1 MIGTVVIAPP
11 GPRGTPAPHVFHNPP
26 PPGFAVAAMDFVV
39 QADGPGRSQ
48 VSTETRVF
56 ANGASARRAAP
67 RHEQLSS

>member
-11 GPRGTPAPHVFHNPP
+11 GPRGTPTPQVFHNPL
-26 PPGFAVAAMDFVV
+26 PPGFAVAAMDSVV